1 MAAYKIFEVIKR
13 IPKIDAS
20 SMNGRLLEDLRGE
33 IDLRNLYFRY
43 PARPNV
49 QIFTRVSL
57 HIRNGTTT
65 ALVGHSGSGN
75 QQ

>member
-49 QIFTRVSL
+49 
-57 HIRNGTTT
+57 
-65 ALVGHSGSGN
+65 
-75 QQ
+75 